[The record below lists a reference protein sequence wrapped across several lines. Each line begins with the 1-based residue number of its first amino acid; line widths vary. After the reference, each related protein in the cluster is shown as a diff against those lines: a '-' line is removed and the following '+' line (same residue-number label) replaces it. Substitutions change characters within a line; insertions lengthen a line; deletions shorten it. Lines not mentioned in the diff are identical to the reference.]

1 MRTTPSI
8 ILLSAG
14 AVLCILSLLTAD
26 FVSTAA
32 PVPKRSDRG
41 SLTGDSGKASPFGQ
55 SLPGTW
61 RPFSDDSA
69 WNTPLPADA
78 KLHPDSVDIMVT
90 VLKEAKSIRLAKL
103 YAVPLWVVDARRV
116 QPVKVRSDIIFDAWD
131 KDKDGWSDIGIPL
144 TEEMWGEPTEDGHI
158 SIVDLS
164 KRTAWELSG
173 YMGFFTLGGVTAPRC
188 TTFTVWDLS
197 GSGACTPEGERWWA
211 RGGRGSGFPL
221 IAGLIRPE
229 ELQAGEI
236 RHALVFTFPKNRQAD
251 DGRSIFLPPACRSD
265 GKYAGRH
272 YPVQGMRFQL
282 DPALTE
288 RDFTAWGLNREG
300 KMVARALQKYGML
313 LGDNGGAL
321 ALQVQ
326 LLGPG
331 EEENRTKW
339 EGLFPGFYKNVGK
352 IPASKFRV
360 VYTGEPVIK

>member
-1 MRTTPSI
+1 MRTGLPLL
-8 ILLSAG
+8 LLSGG
-14 AVLCILSLLTAD
+14 AVFCILFLLTANP
-26 FVSTAA
+26 VGTAA
-32 PVPKRSDRG
+32 PVPKKGAYGSRSG
-41 SLTGDSGKASPFGQ
+41 SQGKALPSGQ

-78 KLHPDSVDIMVT
+78 KPHPDSAAIMTT
-90 VLKEAKSIRLAKL
+90 VLKEAKTIRLAKI
-103 YAVPLWVVDARRV
+103 YTVPLWVVDAERV
-116 QPVKVRSDIIFDAWD
+116 QPVKVRSDMIFDTWD
-131 KDKDGWSDIGIPL
+131 RDKDGWSDSGIPL

-158 SIVDLS
+158 SIVDPS

-173 YMGFFTLGGVTAPRC
+173 YGGFFPLGGVTAPRC
-188 TTFTVWDLS
+188 TTFTIWDLY
-197 GSGACTPEGERWWA
+197 GSGTCAPEGERWWA

-236 RHALVFTFPKNRQAD
+236 RHALVFTFPKNRRAD
-251 DGRSIFLPPACRSD
+251 DGRSLFLPPACRSD

-300 KMVARALQKYGML
+300 KIVARALQKYGMF

-331 EEENRTKW
+331 EEKNRTKW
-339 EGLFPGFYKNVGK
+339 ESLFPGFYENIGK
-352 IPASKFRV
+352 IPASKLRV
-360 VYTGEPVIK
+360 LYTGEPIIK